1 MSLGFCVYSIVTS
14 TGKSFGDIAANH
26 SPSPAGR
33 RYYISFQSR
42 QPTLSTPFK
51 PIRA

>member
-14 TGKSFGDIAANH
+14 TGKSLGGIAANH
-26 SPSPAGR
+26 SSSPAGR

-42 QPTLSTPFK
+42 QPALSTLFK
-51 PIRA
+51 PSRA